1 MRTISLTPDAANR
14 STSALIDSI
23 ERLLNAPRTLG
34 MIQNVQPLLQ
44 PSAIFT
50 YAL

>member
-14 STSALIDSI
+14 STSALMDSI

-34 MIQNVQPLLQ
+34 MMQKVQPLLQ

-50 YAL
+50 